1 MDTTDALRFNTSVLD
16 QIEFKDILVP
26 GLSPSAAM
34 KILQGKYEDHELT
47 AEIDTLVESDIMR
60 GYICNCMTEIE
71 FMEYCTSR
79 YNCEWK
85 SETRY
90 WLSGINA

>member
-1 MDTTDALRFNTSVLD
+1 MEITVALRFNISVLD
-16 QIEFKDILVP
+16 RIDFKDILVP

-34 KILQGKYEDHELT
+34 KILQDKYEDHEF
-47 AEIDTLVESDIMR
+47 APEIDAIVESEVMR
-60 GYICNCMTEIE
+60 GYICQWMTEIE

-79 YNCEWK
+79 YNCEWD